1 MEEPLAAPAPPSLAP
16 RGSFLRDLLLLVFGV
31 ALLYGPHLGRRAL
44 WSPDEGR
51 YAEIPRE
58 MVATGDWITPR
69 LNGVKYFE
77 KPPLFYWIEAG
88 ALRLFGSGEW
98 AVRLAPAFFALVG
111 VLAVYIAGR
120 RLFGRRAGLGAG
132 VVLATTPLWFGLG
145 EAVTLDMAV
154 SAFLTV
160 TLLAFLLASRAAD
173 PRERRLWIW
182 LFYGA
187 AALATLTKGLIGI
200 VIPGMVLVPWM
211 LVTRDW
217 SDWRDW
223 RLVRLALSP
232 AGIGLFFL
240 IAVPWHLLVSFANPE
255 FAWFYFIHEHF
266 LRYTTTVHKRYEPIW
281 FFLPILLAGMLPWTV
296 FLPRAIRDAWRS
308 RQDPEDPGDPG
319 EHRAV
324 LFLLLWAG
332 LVFAFFSLSSSK
344 LVPYIL
350 PVLPPLALLLGRDLA
365 RAWDGVGERASGKR
379 GLTYLSLLVLAGIL
393 GSAFLVLPRVPKA
406 AEFASQLGLF
416 AYALAGSFFL
426 MGLLPL
432 LLDRAGRARAA
443 LLACGVTAALFLTT
457 LATSLPPLDP
467 GRSVKAL
474 ALAIRSRLQAGD
486 EVASYHDY
494 FQDLPFYLGR
504 TVTVAAWTG
513 ELAYGMSHEDV
524 SRWMIGEAELWRRW
538 NGPGRVYLV
547 VDRRSLP
554 PALATTPVVARSGN
568 NLLFVNRP

>member
-1 MEEPLAAPAPPSLAP
+1 MEETFAPPVPSSTAP
-16 RGSFLRDLLLLVFGV
+16 RGSFWRDLLLLCFGV
-31 ALLYGPHLGRRAL
+31 ALLYGPHLSRRAL

-58 MVATGDWITPR
+58 MVATGDWVTPR

-88 ALRLFGSGEW
+88 ALRLFGPEEW
-98 AVRLAPAFFALVG
+98 AVRLAPAFFALLG

-120 RLFGRRAGLGAG
+120 RLFGRRAGLWAG
-132 VVLATTPLWFGLG
+132 VVLATIPLWFGLG

-182 LFYGA
+182 VFYGA

-211 LVTRDW
+211 LATRDW
-217 SDWRDW
+217 RDWRDW

-232 AGIGLFFL
+232 AGIGLFLL
-240 IAVPWHLLVSFANPE
+240 IAVPWHLLVAWTNPE

-266 LRYTTTVHKRYEPIW
+266 LRYTTKVHKRYEPIW

-296 FLPRAIRDAWRS
+296 FLPRAIRDAWRA
-308 RQDPEDPGDPG
+308 RQDTE
-319 EHRAV
+319 ERRTV

-332 LVFAFFSLSSSK
+332 LVFGFFSLSDSK

-365 RAWDGVGERASGKR
+365 RAWETGGAAGKR
-379 GLTYLSLLVLAGIL
+379 GLTYLCLLLGAGIL
-393 GSAFLVLPRVPKA
+393 GAAFLLLPHLPKA
-406 AEFASQLGLF
+406 AKAADIARQLGGF
-416 AYALAGSFFL
+416 AYALAGSLFL

-432 LLDRAGRARAA
+432 LLDRRGRARAA
-443 LLACGVTAALFLTT
+443 LIASGVTAALFLTT
-457 LATSLPPLDP
+457 LAASLPPLDP

-474 ALAIRSRLQAGD
+474 ALALRPRLRPGD
-486 EVASYHDY
+486 EVVSYHDY

-504 TVTVAAWTG
+504 TVTVAAWRG
-513 ELAYGMSHEDV
+513 ELDYGMTHEDV
-524 SRWMIGEAELWRRW
+524 SRWMIGEDELWRRW

-547 VDRRSLP
+547 VDGRSAP
-554 PALATTPVVARSGN
+554 PAVASAQVVARSGN
-568 NLLFVNRP
+568 NLLLVNRP